1 MSSIGK
7 TLGPRVYGAAF
18 LALVVLF
25 VYLTYAI
32 FTKKFT
38 PYDEVTLQSSKI
50 GLSLPSRADV
60 KVRGVIVGEVLE
72 TETAGEGAELT
83 LGIYPEM
90 RDSVPADVTGAILPK
105 TLFGEKYVSLEVP
118 GGVDAGSAEPIEPGA
133 TIEQAEVSIEVEQV
147 LNDLFPLLRA
157 VRPGDLN
164 ITLTA
169 VANVLEGRGDK
180 IGESLETFDA
190 YLQKLNP
197 EIPALVESLDQL
209 GQVSGVYEDVVPEV
223 ARLLRNTVKT
233 TQTFESEED
242 RIEVLFDDVA
252 GFADTT
258 RGFLNENGDNMIRLA
273 DQGSRILPLL
283 ARYAPQYQCFLRGAV
298 ESIGPNAEAF
308 RDKTLHIILETLPRQ
323 PRGYNAGDQPRFTD
337 SRGPFPY
344 CNLLYDA
351 IDGRY
356 SQKNLPPRKLASPQI
371 QDGVNYPINKRVAV
385 GDAVVGT
392 QQQKDVIG
400 LATAAAMQRPVDEV
414 PDVATLLVGPLA
426 QGMAVDVR

>member
-1 MSSIGK
+1 MPSIGK
-7 TLGPRVYGAAF
+7 ALGARVYGAAF

-38 PYDEVTLQSSKI
+38 PYDEVTLLSSKI
-50 GLSLPSRADV
+50 GLALPSRADV
-60 KVRGVIVGEVLE
+60 KVRGVLVGEVLE

-83 LGIYPEM
+83 LGIYPDM
-90 RDSVPADVTGAILPK
+90 RDSVPAEVTGAILPK

-118 GGVDAGSAEPIEPGA
+118 DGDVSGSEPIEPGA

-164 ITLTA
+164 VTLTA
-169 VANVLEGRGDK
+169 VANALEGRGDR
-180 IGESLETFDA
+180 IGEGIETFDA
-190 YLQKLNP
+190 YLAKLNP

-209 GQVSGVYEDVVPEV
+209 GQVSAVYEDVVPEV

-258 RGFLNENGDNMIRLA
+258 RGFLNENGDNLITLA
-273 DQGSRILPLL
+273 DQGARILPLL
-283 ARYAPQYQCFLRGAV
+283 ARYSPEYRCFLRGAV

-323 PRGYNAGDQPRFTD
+323 PRGYTAADQPRFND
-337 SRGPFPY
+337 RRGPFPY

-356 SQKNLPPRKLASPQI
+356 SQDNLPPRKLASPRI
-371 QDGVNYPINKRVAV
+371 QDGVQYPVNKRVAL
-385 GDAVVGT
+385 GDAVIGT
-392 QQQKDVIG
+392 QEQKDVIG

-414 PDVATLLVGPLA
+414 PDVATLLIGPLA